1 LKEEALA
8 RNMWRTRLGR
18 GYSPAVRQTVDV
30 DAVQKWL
37 FAAIQ
42 ILLNLLL
49 CLV

>member
-1 LKEEALA
+1 LKEEALD
-8 RNMWRTRLGR
+8 RNLWRTCLGR
-18 GYSPAVRQTVDV
+18 GYWPAERHTV

-42 ILLNLLL
+42 ILLNLVM